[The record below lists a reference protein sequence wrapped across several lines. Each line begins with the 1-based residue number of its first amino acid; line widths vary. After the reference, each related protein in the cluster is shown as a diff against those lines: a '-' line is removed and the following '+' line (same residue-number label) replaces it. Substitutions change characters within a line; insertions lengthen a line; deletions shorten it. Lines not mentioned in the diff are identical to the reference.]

1 MKRQPAL
8 PKRLLMLFFAMMI
21 IFSYPITC
29 MAGSTDIQLY
39 IQDDTANST
48 ENPNTANTDKNAN
61 ASSNIHTNTN
71 TNTKANTN
79 AKTNTK
85 SKTNQTEISKK
96 QSVSTTLSAPKTE
109 DSASAQITKLKV
121 LLTGSILC
129 GTIGFTLLENE
140 KKREKRGE

>member
-1 MKRQPAL
+1 MKRQPAI
-8 PKRLLMLFFAMMI
+8 PKRFLMFFFAMMI
-21 IFSYPITC
+21 ISSYPITC

-48 ENPNTANTDKNAN
+48 ENSNTVNTDKNAN
-61 ASSNIHTNTN
+61 ANSNTN
-71 TNTKANTN
+71 KNTKANTN

-85 SKTNQTEISKK
+85 SKTNQIEVSKK
-96 QSVSTTLSAPKTE
+96 QSASTTLS
-109 DSASAQITKLKV
+109 SAQITKLKV

-140 KKREKRGE
+140 KKKEKRGE

>member
-1 MKRQPAL
+1 MKRQPAI
-8 PKRLLMLFFAMMI
+8 PKRFLMFFFATMI

-39 IQDDTANST
+39 IQNDAANST
-48 ENPNTANTDKNAN
+48 ENSNTVNTDKNAN
-61 ASSNIHTNTN
+61 TNTN
-71 TNTKANTN
+71 KNTKANTN

-85 SKTNQTEISKK
+85 SKTNQTEVSKK
-96 QSVSTTLSAPKTE
+96 QSASTTLSAPKTE
-109 DSASAQITKLKV
+109 DSSSAQITKLKV

-140 KKREKRGE
+140 KKKEKRGE

>member
-1 MKRQPAL
+1 MKRQPAI
-8 PKRLLMLFFAMMI
+8 PKRFLIFFFAMMI

-29 MAGSTDIQLY
+29 MAGSPDIQLY

-48 ENPNTANTDKNAN
+48 ENSNTVNTDKNAN
-61 ASSNIHTNTN
+61 TNTN
-71 TNTKANTN
+71 KNTKANTN

-85 SKTNQTEISKK
+85 FKTNQTEVSKK
-96 QSVSTTLSAPKTE
+96 QSASTTLSAPKTE
-109 DSASAQITKLKV
+109 DSSSAQITKLKV

-140 KKREKRGE
+140 KKKEKRGE

>member
-1 MKRQPAL
+1 MKRQPAI
-8 PKRLLMLFFAMMI
+8 PKRFLMFFFAMMI

-39 IQDDTANST
+39 IQDDAANST
-48 ENPNTANTDKNAN
+48 ENSNTVNTDKNAN
-61 ASSNIHTNTN
+61 TNTN
-71 TNTKANTN
+71 KNTKANTN

-85 SKTNQTEISKK
+85 SKTNQTEVSKK
-96 QSVSTTLSAPKTE
+96 QSASTTLSAPKTE
-109 DSASAQITKLKV
+109 DSSSAQITKLKV

-140 KKREKRGE
+140 KKKEKRGE

>member
-1 MKRQPAL
+1 MKRQPAI
-8 PKRLLMLFFAMMI
+8 PKRFLMFFFAMMI

-39 IQDDTANST
+39 IQDDAANST
-48 ENPNTANTDKNAN
+48 ENSNTVNTDKNAN
-61 ASSNIHTNTN
+61 TNTN
-71 TNTKANTN
+71 KNTKANTN

-85 SKTNQTEISKK
+85 SKTNQTEVSKK
-96 QSVSTTLSAPKTE
+96 QSASTSLSAPKTE
-109 DSASAQITKLKV
+109 DSSSAQITKLKV

-140 KKREKRGE
+140 KKKEKRGE

>member
-1 MKRQPAL
+1 MKRQPAI
-8 PKRLLMLFFAMMI
+8 PKRFLMFFFAMMI

-39 IQDDTANST
+39 IQDDAANST
-48 ENPNTANTDKNAN
+48 ENSTTVNTDKNAN
-61 ASSNIHTNTN
+61 ANTN
-71 TNTKANTN
+71 KNTKANTN

-85 SKTNQTEISKK
+85 SKTNQTEVSKK
-96 QSVSTTLSAPKTE
+96 QSASTTLSAPKTE
-109 DSASAQITKLKV
+109 DSSSAQITKLKV

>member
-1 MKRQPAL
+1 MKRQPAI
-8 PKRLLMLFFAMMI
+8 PKRFLMFFFAMMI

-48 ENPNTANTDKNAN
+48 ENSNTVNTDKNAN
-61 ASSNIHTNTN
+61 TNTN
-71 TNTKANTN
+71 KNTKANTN

-85 SKTNQTEISKK
+85 SKTNQTEVSKK
-96 QSVSTTLSAPKTE
+96 QSASTTLSAPKTE
-109 DSASAQITKLKV
+109 DSSSAQITKLKV

-140 KKREKRGE
+140 KKKEKRGE

>member
-1 MKRQPAL
+1 MKRQPAI
-8 PKRLLMLFFAMMI
+8 PKRFLMFFFAMMI
-21 IFSYPITC
+21 ISSYPITC

-48 ENPNTANTDKNAN
+48 ENSNTVNTDK
-61 ASSNIHTNTN
+61 
-71 TNTKANTN
+71 NTKANTN

-85 SKTNQTEISKK
+85 SKTNQIEVSKK
-96 QSVSTTLSAPKTE
+96 QSASTTLSAPKTE
-109 DSASAQITKLKV
+109 DSSSAQITKLKV

-140 KKREKRGE
+140 KKKEKRGE

>member
-1 MKRQPAL
+1 MRDYNEKTTCYF
-8 PKRLLMLFFAMMI
+8 KKIFDVFFAMMI

-39 IQDDTANST
+39 IQDDAANST
-48 ENPNTANTDKNAN
+48 ENSNTVNTDKNAN
-61 ASSNIHTNTN
+61 TNTN
-71 TNTKANTN
+71 KNTKANTN

-85 SKTNQTEISKK
+85 SKTNQTEVSKK
-96 QSVSTTLSAPKTE
+96 QSASTTLSAPKTE
-109 DSASAQITKLKV
+109 DSSSAQITKLKV

-140 KKREKRGE
+140 KKKEKRGE

>member
-1 MKRQPAL
+1 MKRQPAI
-8 PKRLLMLFFAMMI
+8 PKRFLMFFFAMMI
-21 IFSYPITC
+21 ISSYPITC

-48 ENPNTANTDKNAN
+48 ENSNTV
-61 ASSNIHTNTN
+61 NTN
-71 TNTKANTN
+71 KNTKANTN

-85 SKTNQTEISKK
+85 SKTNQIEVSKK
-96 QSVSTTLSAPKTE
+96 QSASTTLSAPKTE
-109 DSASAQITKLKV
+109 DSSSAQITKLKV

-140 KKREKRGE
+140 KKKEKRGE

>member
-1 MKRQPAL
+1 MKRQSTI

-21 IFSYPITC
+21 IFTYPITC

-39 IQDDTANST
+39 IQDDTAKST
-48 ENPNTANTDKNAN
+48 ENPNTANTNNNAN
-61 ASSNIHTNTN
+61 ANSNTN

-85 SKTNQTEISKK
+85 SKTAQPEVSKK
-96 QSVSTTLSAPKTE
+96 QSASTTLSAPKTE
-109 DSASAQITKLKV
+109 DSASTQTTKLKV

>member
-1 MKRQPAL
+1 MKRQPAI
-8 PKRLLMLFFAMMI
+8 PKRFLMFFFAMMI

-39 IQDDTANST
+39 IQNDAANST
-48 ENPNTANTDKNAN
+48 ENSNTVNTDKNAN
-61 ASSNIHTNTN
+61 TNTN
-71 TNTKANTN
+71 KNTKANTN

-85 SKTNQTEISKK
+85 SKTNQTEVSKK
-96 QSVSTTLSAPKTE
+96 QSASTTLSAPKTE
-109 DSASAQITKLKV
+109 DSSSAQITKLKV

-140 KKREKRGE
+140 KKKEKRGE

>member
-1 MKRQPAL
+1 MKRQPAI
-8 PKRLLMLFFAMMI
+8 PKRFLMFFFAMMI

-48 ENPNTANTDKNAN
+48 ENSNTVNTDKNAN
-61 ASSNIHTNTN
+61 ANSNTNTN
-71 TNTKANTN
+71 TNKNTKANTN

-85 SKTNQTEISKK
+85 SKTNQTEVSKK
-96 QSVSTTLSAPKTE
+96 QSASTTLSAPKTE
-109 DSASAQITKLKV
+109 DSSSAQITKLKV

-129 GTIGFTLLENE
+129 GTIGFTLLEDE
-140 KKREKRGE
+140 KEKEKRGE